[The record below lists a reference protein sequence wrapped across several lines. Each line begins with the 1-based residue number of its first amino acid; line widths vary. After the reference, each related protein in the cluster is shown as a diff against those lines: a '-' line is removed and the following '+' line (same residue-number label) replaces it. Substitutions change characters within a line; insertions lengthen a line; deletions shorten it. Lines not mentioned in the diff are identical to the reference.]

1 MTKKIVLLASMTP
14 IDDERT
20 WVFARYYV
28 NMPMGGLMAW
38 LFGAFEYKMVQD
50 QDKRIMDTLPK
61 GPLQHGEYNYG
72 KADAGSILWQKKRRK
87 LIEAAAT
94 KAASAQPEPTA

>member
-20 WVFARYYV
+20 WVFARHYV
-28 NMPMGGLMAW
+28 NMPMGGLMAS

-50 QDKRIMDTLPK
+50 QDKRIET
-61 GPLQHGEYNYG
+61 
-72 KADAGSILWQKKRRK
+72 
-87 LIEAAAT
+87 AAT
-94 KAASAQPEPTA
+94 EAASAQPEPTA